1 MRNLGSPDLSSDS
14 DAHSYVKDE
23 QVTVE
28 FATRA
33 GSLESAVGVNHY
45 EIGDALIQGS
55 TGDRWCVSRDRFDAK
70 YLPCD
75 GVDAGMPG
83 TYRNKPMPVLAKQ
96 VHESFSIAR
105 VAGGDLLKG
114 LPGDWLVEYSPGDY
128 GLVDRLRFGRVY
140 RPL

>member
-1 MRNLGSPDLSSDS
+1 
-14 DAHSYVKDE
+14 
-23 QVTVE
+23 
-28 FATRA
+28 
-33 GSLESAVGVNHY
+33 VNHY
-45 EIGDALIQGS
+45 AIGDALIQGS

-75 GVDAGMPG
+75 GIGAGMPG
-83 TYRNKPMPVLAKQ
+83 TYRNKPIPVLAKQ

-128 GLVDRLRFGRVY
+128 GLVDRLRFERVY
-140 RPL
+140 RPR